1 MLEARAEEFAT
12 LETRQNGKPLFES
25 KIDVAMTVETLRYY
39 AGWADKV
46 TGATLP
52 VNADSFVYTL
62 KEPVGVVGAIVPWN
76 FPLNLASWKF
86 APALAAGCTV
96 VLKPASETP
105 LTALLFA
112 EVAQA
117 AGLPAGAFNVVAGD
131 GRTAGAAL
139 VAHPDVD
146 KIAFTG
152 STSVGQDI
160 MRSAAASVK
169 RITLEL
175 GGKSPNIVFADAD
188 VAAAVKGAQTAIFYG
203 KGEVCAAGS
212 RLVVERKVHDQVV
225 EQLAARAKKLVPGD
239 PFDRNTRLGAVVSKR
254 QQQTV
259 LECIEQGKAEGATL
273 VAGGKAAT
281 VGGRGYFV
289 EATIFD
295 AVRPEMTIAREEI
308 FGPVLA
314 VLAFDDLEEGIRLAN
329 QSLYGLA
336 AGIWTRD
343 LSKAHRVAR
352 AIKAGTV
359 WVNTYNLY
367 DSAAPFGG
375 YKRSGFG
382 RDLGREALD
391 GYLETKTV
399 WVGL

>member
-1 MLEARAEEFAT
+1 
-12 LETRQNGKPLFES
+12 
-25 KIDVAMTVETLRYY
+25 
-39 AGWADKV
+39 
-46 TGATLP
+46 
-52 VNADSFVYTL
+52 
-62 KEPVGVVGAIVPWN
+62 
-76 FPLNLASWKF
+76 
-86 APALAAGCTV
+86 V

-117 AGLPAGAFNVVAGD
+117 AGFPAGSFNVVAGD
-131 GRTAGAAL
+131 GKTAGAAL
-139 VAHPDVD
+139 VAHPDVN

-152 STSVGQDI
+152 STPVGQQI
-160 MRSAAASVK
+160 MREAAATLK
-169 RITLEL
+169 RVTLEL

-188 VAAAVKGAQTAIFYG
+188 LTAAARGAQTAIFYG

-212 RLVVERKVHDQVV
+212 RLLVERKVHDQVV

-239 PFDRNTRLGAVVSKR
+239 PFEKSTRLGAVVSRR
-254 QQQTV
+254 QQAKV
-259 LECIEQGKAEGATL
+259 LSYVEKGAAEGARL
-273 VAGGKAAT
+273 VCGGKAAA
-281 VGGRGYFV
+281 VNGKGYFV
-289 EATIFD
+289 EATVFD
-295 AVRPEMTIAREEI
+295 DVTPEMTIAREEI

-314 VLAFDDLEEGIRLAN
+314 VLAFDDLEEAIRLAN
-329 QSLYGLA
+329 QSMYGLA

-343 LSKAHRVAR
+343 VSKAHAVAR

-375 YKRSGFG
+375 YKASGFG